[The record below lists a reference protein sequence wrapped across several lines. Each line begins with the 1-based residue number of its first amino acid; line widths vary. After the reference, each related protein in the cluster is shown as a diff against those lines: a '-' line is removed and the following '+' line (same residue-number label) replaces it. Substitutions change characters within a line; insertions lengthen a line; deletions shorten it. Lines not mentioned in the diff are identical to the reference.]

1 MTDQITT
8 VLSEGIRA
16 TIQEKDPEAFQN
28 AAIEAYRIRT
38 GGRIVSADG
47 PMISAQC
54 VRVPVSDGHMAAV
67 SVAFNRKP
75 TIEQIR
81 EQWDAFV
88 GSPRAVNLPY
98 SADPFLAYSD
108 EDDRP
113 QTRIDRDASRGMG
126 VTLGRLRD
134 DPVLDYKFVA
144 LSHNTIRGAAG
155 GSILMAELLKAEG
168 YLNAK

>member
-1 MTDQITT
+1 
-8 VLSEGIRA
+8 
-16 TIQEKDPEAFQN
+16 
-28 AAIEAYRIRT
+28 
-38 GGRIVSADG
+38 
-47 PMISAQC
+47 MISAQC